1 MKAFITH
8 SIMTASCLLIM
19 VQQILALPARAQFT
33 FAEPGSSEAK
43 QTDSAAVYANRILKR
58 RLQSDKRL
66 AVHLLA
72 KEEGG
77 ADVYASLPFQT
88 EQLHLLLGRYQAF
101 GQTNAPTVGPKL
113 KGSIDDKRLAQ
124 TRFQAEQMILGN
136 AASDVKVLDEFSS
149 PPVAEGEGTLLNKI
163 NAVDCNLVQAFDL
176 ALAGRMADALA
187 KQSETIKSNQKLSAT
202 AQARI
207 ENNQLCLLALSGN
220 LDAAAAAIKKG
231 SSTSPWLQSPAK
243 YPINLLN
250 QANILLA
257 NKDASSALNIL
268 EKFEGTLP
276 GRLGLAL
283 LRAKI
288 MAYSQLGEKVKAQEL
303 VGEIVK
309 RYPSNPGALTM
320 AGDLA
325 MQNENYK
332 QAAVYLKQAAS
343 LNKAN
348 PDSLIK
354 LAQCQSKMGDL
365 DEAIKTATLATR
377 DFPQSPDSHMALGKL
392 HMDNKEFLGGRLQF
406 ERALEV
412 SPSFAEK
419 KQVFLPLIKVLDIM
433 NEDKD
438 LLKYLQQ
445 WVKQYPQEPVCHYNR
460 AFVLAEKK
468 QVDEAI
474 EEYTKAIALAP
485 KYSKARYNLALL
497 YVQKRKPQEAK
508 AQLVRFIEDS
518 NGAEREQA
526 EKLFKTL

>member
-1 MKAFITH
+1 
-8 SIMTASCLLIM
+8 MTTSCLLIM
-19 VQQILALPARAQFT
+19 VQLNWPQPTWAQFT
-33 FAEPGSSEAK
+33 FAEPGSSEEK

-77 ADVYASLPFQT
+77 ADVYASLPFQS

-136 AASDVKVLDEFSS
+136 AANDVKVLDEFSS

-207 ENNQLCLLALSGN
+207 ENNQLCLLALNGN
-220 LDAAAAAIKKG
+220 VSTAAASIKK
-231 SSTSPWLQSPAK
+231 SANSSPWQNSAAK

-250 QANILLA
+250 QANIVLA
-257 NKDASSALNIL
+257 NKDASMALSIL
-268 EKFEGTLP
+268 EKFEGIMLP

-283 LRAKI
+283 LRAKTL
-288 MAYSQLGEKVKAQEL
+288 AYSQLGEKEKAQAI
-303 VGEIVK
+303 VIEIVK

-332 QAAVYLKQAAS
+332 QAVVYLKQAAS

-377 DFPQSPDSHMALGKL
+377 DFPQSPDSHMTLGKL

-412 SPSFAEK
+412 STSFAERR
-419 KQVFLPLIKVLDIM
+419 QVFLPLMKVLDIM

-438 LLKYLQQ
+438 LLKYLSQ

-468 QVDEAI
+468 QFDEAI

-497 YVQKRKPQEAK
+497 YVQKKKPQEAK

-518 NGAEREQA
+518 SGAEKEQA

>member
-1 MKAFITH
+1 MKAFITQ
-8 SIMTASCLLIM
+8 SITCVSCLLL
-19 VQQILALPARAQFT
+19 VALPVSAQSI
-33 FAEPGSSEAK
+33 FADGTKSE
-43 QTDSAAVYANRILKR
+43 QTDTNAVYANRILKR

-66 AVHLLA
+66 AVNLLS

-77 ADVYASLPFQT
+77 ADVYASLPFQS

-101 GQTNAPTVGPKL
+101 GQVASPSSGPKL

-124 TRFQAEQMILGN
+124 TRFQAEQMILGSATN
-136 AASDVKVLDEFSS
+136 DVKVLDEFSA
-149 PPVAEGEGTLLNKI
+149 PPVAEGEGELLSKI
-163 NAVDCNLVQAFDL
+163 NGPDCNLVQAFDL
-176 ALAGRMADALA
+176 ALAGRLAEAIA
-187 KQSETIKSNQKLSAT
+187 KQSALEGNKEKFSAT

-207 ENNQLCLLALSGN
+207 ENNRLCLLALSGN
-220 LDAAAAAIKKG
+220 VAAAATAIKKA
-231 SSTSPWLQSPAK
+231 SSTSPWLNSPAK

-257 NKDASSALNIL
+257 NKDAPMALSFL
-268 EKFEGTLP
+268 ERFDGIILP

-283 LRAKI
+283 LRAKTL
-288 MAYSQLGEKVKAQEL
+288 AYSQLGDKEKAQAL
-303 VGEIVK
+303 VVEIVR

-332 QAAVYLKQAAS
+332 QAVVYLKQAAS

-354 LAQCQSKMGDL
+354 LAQCQAKMGDL

-377 DFPQSPDSHMALGKL
+377 DYPQRPESHMALGKL
-392 HMDNKEFLGGRLQF
+392 HMDNKEFLGARLQF

-412 SPSFAEK
+412 SNGFAEK
-419 KQVFLPLIKVLDIM
+419 KQVFLPLMKVLDIM

-468 QVDEAI
+468 QIDEAI
-474 EEYTKAIALAP
+474 EEYTKAINVAP

-497 YVQKRKPQEAK
+497 YVQKKKPIEAK
-508 AQLVRFIEDS
+508 AQLVRFIEDA
-518 NGAEREQA
+518 NGPEKEQA
-526 EKLFKTL
+526 EKLLKTL

>member
-1 MKAFITH
+1 MKAFITQ
-8 SIMTASCLLIM
+8 SITTASCLLI
-19 VQQILALPARAQFT
+19 LALTWTLPAGAQFT
-33 FAEPGSSEAK
+33 FSEPGSSEEK

-77 ADVYASLPFQT
+77 ADVYASLPFQA

-136 AASDVKVLDEFSS
+136 AANDVKVLDEFSS

-187 KQSETIKSNQKLSAT
+187 KQSESNKGNQKFSAT

-220 LDAAAAAIKKG
+220 LDAAAATIKKG
-231 SSTSPWLQSPAK
+231 SSTSPWLQSAAK
-243 YPINLLN
+243 YPINMLN
-250 QANILLA
+250 RANILLA

-268 EKFEGTLP
+268 EKFEGNLP

-283 LRAKI
+283 LRAKT
-288 MAYSQLGEKVKAQEL
+288 MAYSQLGEKEKAQAL
-303 VGEIVK
+303 VVEIVK

-332 QAAVYLKQAAS
+332 QAVVYLKQAAS
-343 LNKAN
+343 LNKAS

-412 SPSFAEK
+412 SSSFAEK
-419 KQVFLPLIKVLDIM
+419 RQVFLPLIKVLDIM

-445 WVKQYPQEPVCHYNR
+445 WVKQYPQEPICHYNR
-460 AFVLAEKK
+460 AFVLSEKK
-468 QVDEAI
+468 LVDEAI
-474 EEYTKAIALAP
+474 EEYIKAITLAP

-497 YVQKRKPQEAK
+497 YVQKKKPQEAK

-518 NGAEREQA
+518 NGAEKEQA

>member
-1 MKAFITH
+1 
-8 SIMTASCLLIM
+8 MTASCLLIM

-33 FAEPGSSEAK
+33 FSEPGSSEEK

-136 AASDVKVLDEFSS
+136 AANDVKVLDEFSS

-176 ALAGRMADALA
+176 ALAGHMADAIA
-187 KQSETIKSNQKLSAT
+187 KQSESNKGNQKFSAT

-231 SSTSPWLQSPAK
+231 SSSSPWLQSPAK

-250 QANILLA
+250 MANILLA

-268 EKFEGTLP
+268 EKFEGNLP

-283 LRAKI
+283 LRAKT
-288 MAYSQLGEKVKAQEL
+288 MAYSQLGEKEKAQAL
-303 VGEIVK
+303 VVEIVK

-332 QAAVYLKQAAS
+332 QAVVYLKQAAS

-412 SPSFAEK
+412 SSSFAEK
-419 KQVFLPLIKVLDIM
+419 RQVFLPLMKVLDIM

-460 AFVLAEKK
+460 AFVLSEKK

-497 YVQKRKPQEAK
+497 YVQKKKPQEAK

-518 NGAEREQA
+518 NGAEKEQA

>member
-1 MKAFITH
+1 MKAFITQ
-8 SIMTASCLLIM
+8 SIISVSYLLLI
-19 VQQILALPARAQFT
+19 ALPVSAQFT
-33 FAEPGSSEAK
+33 FAEPGTKAD
-43 QTDSAAVYANRILKR
+43 QTDSAAIYANRILKR

-66 AVHLLA
+66 AVNLLN
-72 KEEGG
+72 KEDGG
-77 ADVYASLPFQT
+77 ADVYASLPFQS

-101 GQTNAPTVGPKL
+101 GQDASPTSGPKL

-124 TRFQAEQMILGN
+124 TRFQAEQMILGSATN
-136 AASDVKVLDEFSS
+136 DVKVLDEFSA
-149 PPVAEGEGTLLNKI
+149 PPVAEGEGDLLSKI
-163 NAVDCNLVQAFDL
+163 NGPDCNLVKAFDL
-176 ALAGRMADALA
+176 ALAGRLAEAMA
-187 KQSETIKSNQKLSAT
+187 KQSALEGSKEKFSAT

-207 ENNQLCLLALSGN
+207 DNNRLCLLALSGN
-220 LDAAAAAIKKG
+220 VAAAATAIKKA
-231 SSTSPWLQSPAK
+231 SSTSPWLNSPAK

-257 NKDASSALNIL
+257 NKDASSALAIL
-268 EKFEGTLP
+268 EKLDVP
-276 GRLGLAL
+276 LSGRLALAL
-283 LRAKI
+283 MRTKLAV
-288 MAYSQLGEKVKAQEL
+288 YSQSGDKVRAQEL
-303 VGEIVK
+303 ASEMVK
-309 RYPSNPGALTM
+309 RYPTNPGALTT

-325 MQNENYK
+325 MQNGNYK
-332 QAAVYLKQAAS
+332 QASVYLKQAAS

-354 LAQCQSKMGDL
+354 LAQCQAKMGDL

-377 DFPQSPDSHMALGKL
+377 DYPQSPESHMALGKL
-392 HMDNKEFLGGRLQF
+392 HMDNKEFLGARLQF

-412 SPSFAEK
+412 SNGFAEK
-419 KQVFLPLIKVLDIM
+419 KQVFLPLMKVLDVM

-474 EEYTKAIALAP
+474 EEYTKAINLAP

-497 YVQKRKPQEAK
+497 FVQKKKPVEAK
-508 AQLVRFIEDS
+508 AQLMRFIEDS
-518 NGAEREQA
+518 SGPEKEQA
-526 EKLFKTL
+526 ETLLKTL